1 MQLQNLFNN
10 YLKMNEWNL
19 VSTNDVVGTQNNT
32 ILRQLELCIDRMNII
47 HGKAD
52 IISEKL
58 FSNWQSDTNTV
69 APASIEWMTDMLY
82 NMITHLHEKIDIIND
97 KL

>member
-1 MQLQNLFNN
+1 
-10 YLKMNEWNL
+10 MNEWNL
-19 VSTNDVVGTQNNT
+19 VSTDVVWEQRKT

-47 HGKAD
+47 HGKVD

-58 FSNWQSDTNTV
+58 FSNWQSDTNTA
-69 APASIEWMTDMLY
+69 APASIEWMADMLY
-82 NMITHLHEKIDIIND
+82 NMVTYLHEKIDMINE

>member
-1 MQLQNLFNN
+1 
-10 YLKMNEWNL
+10 MNEWNL

>member
-10 YLKMNEWNL
+10 YLKMEELNL